1 MNGRMHCAFEAF
13 LIDQH
18 GHHADGVITL
28 LASEPLTNAQRQEL
42 AAWLEKTRPDYQGMH
57 CADKWPAFQAG
68 WKLSREAMVITLPAR
83 AQPIDYQGQPIYS
96 MSGEGRN
103 AALDECRA
111 NIESEGVTISE

>member
-1 MNGRMHCAFEAF
+1 MNGRMQCAFEAF
-13 LIDQH
+13 VIDQH
-18 GHHADGVITL
+18 SAQMKAAGHQFTDAM
-28 LASEPLTNAQRQEL
+28 RQSL
-42 AAWLEKTRPDYQGMH
+42 ISQLEHGRPYYSFIEGGEQ
-57 CADKWPAFQAG
+57 WPAFQEA